1 LTPSYFVFRR
11 EWQPTSDISTKTQTD
26 KSPVPRNRGKGHF
39 MHTQPRS
46 FDSQITELP
55 SSRCRASSAV
65 GGNGEASAP
74 VAADVPAVGGAALD
88 LLLERSRT
96 LAARVRAGE
105 IEFLDAVDMA
115 YSAAEFSGLV
125 SRYGDDLVQATLAL
139 AFMDIP
145 RRAA

>member
-1 LTPSYFVFRR
+1 VATRRASFVSRDQR
-11 EWQPTSDISTKTQTD
+11 QIASIPKTRTD
-26 KSPVPRNRGKGHF
+26 KTLAQKNRGKGHF
-39 MHTQPRS
+39 MHTQPRKTD
-46 FDSQITELP
+46 FHSQQLS

-65 GGNGEASAP
+65 GGGGEARAP
-74 VAADVPAVGGAALD
+74 APDVPAGAAALD

-115 YSAAEFSGLV
+115 YSAAEFAGLV
-125 SRYGDDLVQATLAL
+125 ERHGDDLVQATLAL